1 MFLALART
9 GTPFGRQRAGV
20 DDGGRD
26 GDRRDHADGATAP
39 SCRKAT
45 AILVQHGEPIRRL
58 QVLAGHVT
66 GAFTLQRYTHYYA
79 SAQRTVEAISHI
91 LPAEQP

>member
-1 MFLALART
+1 MVDSGLASTTVVEMA
-9 GTPFGRQRAGV
+9 P
-20 DDGGRD
+20 
-26 GDRRDHADGATAP
+26 TAP

-58 QVLAGHVT
+58 QVLVGHVT

>member
-1 MFLALART
+1 MVDSGLASTTVVEMVT
-9 GTPFGRQRAGV
+9 GVTTPMAP
-20 DDGGRD
+20 
-26 GDRRDHADGATAP
+26 TAP

-45 AILVQHGEPIRRL
+45 AILVQHGERIRRL

-79 SAQRTVEAISHI
+79 SAQRPVEAISHI
-91 LPAEQP
+91 LPDEQP

>member
-1 MFLALART
+1 MVDSGLASTTVVEMAT
-9 GTPFGRQRAGV
+9 GVTTPMAP
-20 DDGGRD
+20 
-26 GDRRDHADGATAP
+26 TAP

-45 AILVQHGEPIRRL
+45 AILVQHGERIRRL
-58 QVLAGHVT
+58 QVLAGRVT

-91 LPAEQP
+91 LPDEQP

>member
-1 MFLALART
+1 MVDSGLASTTVVEMAI
-9 GTPFGRQRAGV
+9 GVVTPMAP
-20 DDGGRD
+20 
-26 GDRRDHADGATAP
+26 TAP

-45 AILVQHGEPIRRL
+45 AILVQHGKRIRRL

-91 LPAEQP
+91 LPDEQP